1 MKKLLTLIAA
11 ACMINSAEAQLKTPA
26 ASPLQTVTQ
35 AFGLGEIKIEYSR
48 PSAKGRKIYGDLVA
62 FGKMWRTGANQS
74 TKITFA
80 DDIKVNGTDVK
91 AGTYALYTIPNM
103 SEWDMML
110 YKDLTLGGS
119 TDEYKMENELMRFK
133 AKPQDAKDFTETFTI
148 QVNSITA
155 TSCTIDLV
163 WANTKVSIP
172 VTTVID
178 DKVMKNIEKEMA
190 ADKRPYFSAANYY
203 FENGKDLNKAAEWI
217 NKAVE
222 INPNAYWIWHVKA
235 KINAKQGN
243 KAEAMKAAETS
254 MEKAKEDK
262 NDDYVKMNEKIIAE
276 IKAMK

>member
-26 ASPLQTVTQ
+26 PSPLQTVTQ

-103 SEWDMML
+103 GEWDMML

-133 AKPQDAKDFTETFTI
+133 AKAQDTKDFTETFTI
-148 QVNSITA
+148 TVNNITS
-155 TSCTIDLV
+155 TSCSIDLV

-190 ADKRPYFSAANYY
+190 NDKRPYFSAANYY

>member
-26 ASPLQTVTQ
+26 PSPLQTVTQ

-48 PSAKGRKIYGDLVA
+48 PSTKGRKIYGDLVA

-103 SEWDMML
+103 GEWDMKL

-133 AKPQDAKDFTETFTI
+133 AKAQDTKDFTETFTI
-148 QVNSITA
+148 TVNNITS
-155 TSCTIDLV
+155 TSCSIDLV

-190 ADKRPYFSAANYY
+190 NDKRPYFSAANYY

>member
-26 ASPLQTVTQ
+26 PSPLQTVTQ

-48 PSAKGRKIYGDLVA
+48 PSTKGRKIYGDLVA

-103 SEWDMML
+103 GEWDMML

-133 AKPQDAKDFTETFTI
+133 AKAQDTKDFTETFTI
-148 QVNSITA
+148 TVNNITS
-155 TSCTIDLV
+155 TSCSIDLV

-190 ADKRPYFSAANYY
+190 NDKRPYFSAANYY